1 MKSPISNSTV
11 FHISLMVG
19 ALGALG
25 HCDLAWCQK
34 VVTPGYLFNDDPT
47 CRELNGEFYLI
58 TTQDPFTVQ
67 FERPNEF
74 YKGMYAYHVCL
85 LKNLGSRHA
94 FCPFWSPGYS
104 LCSFFRPGSCSCN
117 LRGWL
122 TAEESHQPFQVLRRG
137 RQVELLAHEAHP
149 AQPQSTESDV
159 ILQLCEECF
168 HFPPSPLRD
177 RERGCLGQGVGTLPR
192 RLAGVDGK
200 GPILASRAAA
210 LLRALATAL
219 HRRIINVCAG
229 ARINS
234 DVLQDFAFRAD
245 IAVLFGYV

>member
-1 MKSPISNSTV
+1 MGP
-11 FHISLMVG
+11 
-19 ALGALG
+19 
-25 HCDLAWCQK
+25 
-34 VVTPGYLFNDDPT
+34 
-47 CRELNGEFYLI
+47 
-58 TTQDPFTVQ
+58 
-67 FERPNEF
+67 ER
-74 YKGMYAYHVCL
+74 YRLCL

-94 FCPFWSPGYS
+94 FCHFWSPGYS
-104 LCSFFRPGSCSCN
+104 LFSFFRPGSCSWN

-149 AQPQSTESDV
+149 AQPQSAESDV
-159 ILQLCEECF
+159 ILQLCEQCF

-192 RLAGVDGK
+192 RLTSMDGK

-219 HRRIINVCAG
+219 HRRIINVGAV
-229 ARINS
+229 ARIDS
-234 DVLQDFAFRAD
+234 DVLQDFAFGTE
-245 IAVLFGYV
+245 IAVLLGYVGELLDAIEISRPIGIFLSPGYRQRYHGHPAIAVVRRCRRWYPRPASAADSRNVRDSVRSCLGLLHSPDSTVPA